1 MVDKTLGDSD
11 DDEIDV
17 ERLDIPH
24 SDSNGDGSAFQTF
37 EEEDMVNPSFY
48 VGLMFSSVERLKEAI
63 TKYSVRNRVEIKMA
77 RNDRVRV
84 HGTCI
89 LHMIQELSLLL

>member
-1 MVDKTLGDSD
+1 LKSTMVDKTLGDSD

-77 RNDRVRV
+77 SNDRL
-84 HGTCI
+84 GS
-89 LHMIQELSLLL
+89 MELVCFI